1 MNNNSIKCIN
11 ELWDNIINS
20 SNEIRSENKNLDGL
34 KYWKHIKNIIKDIN
48 SVPNKN
54 IEWNKDHIKIKTKF
68 YNKFNLSEKDKNNNL
83 IENNHFLLQ
92 LINIPY
98 KDDNIPSFKRLIQI
112 ALNIGQLKSSLD
124 SYSKEIQDFIKKHKL
139 FKIDTYMNK
148 KMYKNY
154 IVCDVD
160 ILKVSDILI
169 SLNKNPPLVGG
180 FREKYLKYKLK
191 YLNLRE
197 K

>member
-112 ALNIGQLKSSLD
+112 ALNIGP
-124 SYSKEIQDFIKKHKL
+124 FIVRCNSQTNEMFDGCEQGL
-139 FKIDTYMNK
+139 FSGKT
-148 KMYKNY
+148 
-154 IVCDVD
+154 
-160 ILKVSDILI
+160 
-169 SLNKNPPLVGG
+169 
-180 FREKYLKYKLK
+180 
-191 YLNLRE
+191 
-197 K
+197 

>member
-124 SYSKEIQDFIKKHKL
+124 SYSKEIRDFIKIHKL